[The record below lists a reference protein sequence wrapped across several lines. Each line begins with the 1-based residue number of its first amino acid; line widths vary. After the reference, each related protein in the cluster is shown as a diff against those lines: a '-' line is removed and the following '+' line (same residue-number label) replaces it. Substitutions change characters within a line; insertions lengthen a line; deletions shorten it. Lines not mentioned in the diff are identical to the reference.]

1 MGKARGAAGSMSG
14 NRLAIRELSLLTLI
28 LGVLSGICGHRI
40 AQVAGEDLVRDTRLP
55 YGNDCDV
62 TDNGVGR

>member
-1 MGKARGAAGSMSG
+1 MPG
-14 NRLAIRELSLLTLI
+14 NWLAIRELSLNALVR
-28 LGVLSGICGHRI
+28 GALSGICGGRI
-40 AQVAGEDLVRDTRLP
+40 AQVTGEDLVCGARLP

>member
-1 MGKARGAAGSMSG
+1 MSD
-14 NRLAIRELSLLTLI
+14 NRLAIRELSLSVLI
-28 LGVLSGICGHRI
+28 FGALSGICADRI
-40 AQVAGEDLVRDTRLP
+40 AQVTGEDLVRDTRLP